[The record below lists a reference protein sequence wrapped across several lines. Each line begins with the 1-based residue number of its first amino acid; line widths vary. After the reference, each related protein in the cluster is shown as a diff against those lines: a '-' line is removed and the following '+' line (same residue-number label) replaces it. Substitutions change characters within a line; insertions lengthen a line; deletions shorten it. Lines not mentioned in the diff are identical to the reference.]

1 MPYDYDEL
9 IAALAP
15 RPALL
20 HTPTQDRDANYT
32 DVSACIAAAAKA
44 WGPRGGL
51 NHSTAATGTQMRQ
64 PETSLLLAWLK
75 TLAQRRPQSALQ
87 A

>member
-1 MPYDYDEL
+1 ML
-9 IAALAP
+9 MRLAAS
-15 RPALL
+15 ALGSSSSSSSS
-20 HTPTQDRDANYT
+20 